1 MCSRGTYLVIY
12 MCSRG
17 TYFASFYDFSIGLL
31 NCSDCVIL
39 CFYFMLFV
47 SANIPWYILHFY
59 IVFLVTLYTETQW
72 FLLNITRTLL
82 FQEQQYQGM
91 KQIFSKTLWLMKL
104 LARENKEVQ
113 EKLFHHL
120 DTLLSVQIVPSDLA
134 LSLKEV
140 RLRFFFFF

>member
-1 MCSRGTYLVIY
+1 
-12 MCSRG
+12 
-17 TYFASFYDFSIGLL
+17 
-31 NCSDCVIL
+31 
-39 CFYFMLFV
+39 
-47 SANIPWYILHFY
+47 
-59 IVFLVTLYTETQW
+59 VFLVTLYTETQW

-120 DTLLSVQIVPSDLA
+120 DTLYIYDQICTPTTHIYDQI
-134 LSLKEV
+134 LK
-140 RLRFFFFF
+140 